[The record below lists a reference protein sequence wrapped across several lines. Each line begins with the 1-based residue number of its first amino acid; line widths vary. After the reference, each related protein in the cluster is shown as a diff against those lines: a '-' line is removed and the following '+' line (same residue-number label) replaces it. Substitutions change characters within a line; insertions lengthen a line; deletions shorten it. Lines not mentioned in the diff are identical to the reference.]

1 MLVLSNPTQLY
12 FVYKVVIDWG
22 DCMKFKKAIIW
33 ILIAINLFVFVG
45 CRDTNIKRNKVDKQ
59 VINSNNE
66 FGLNLFKSI
75 SNEEKYENV
84 VISPISIN
92 TALTMMYN
100 GADGNTKEEMKDVL
114 KYNNLDME
122 KVNETFSELLRYLKI
137 DDNNI
142 DLNIVNSIWVNKN
155 NTINDNF
162 INLNKKTYKSQ
173 FNKVDFQDKGS
184 VDKINQW
191 ISKETKGNINKML
204 EPPISDNIIMYV
216 INAVYFK
223 GKWQEPFDKNN
234 NVEDEFINELGEKNI
249 CKFMKRSGFD
259 TETCYFKGND
269 FEGIKLSYS
278 GCTKAMYVMLP
289 NKESNLQQF
298 IKNLTFD
305 KIVNMI
311 NEINNNEENIDVF
324 IPKFDIEYESKELK
338 NVLMKLGMVDAFEEG
353 ANFSKITN
361 DLFIDDVLHKAKI
374 QVDEEGTVASAATVI
389 ATKETAMEMEI
400 KEFKANRP
408 FLFFISDEE
417 SGIILFMG
425 KLTDI

>member
-1 MLVLSNPTQLY
+1 
-12 FVYKVVIDWG
+12 
-22 DCMKFKKAIIW
+22 MKFKKAIIW

-45 CRDTNIKRNKVDKQ
+45 CGDTNIKRDKVDKQ
-59 VINSNNE
+59 VINSNNK

-100 GADGNTKEEMKDVL
+100 GADGNTKEEMKSVL

-234 NVEDEFINELGEKNI
+234 NVEDEFINEFGEKNI

-259 TETCYFKGND
+259 TKTGYFKGND

-278 GCTKAMYVMLP
+278 GCTKAMYLMLP

-298 IKNLTFD
+298 IKDLTFD
-305 KIVNMI
+305 KIDNMM
-311 NEINNNEENIDVF
+311 NEINNNNQSF
-324 IPKFDIEYESKELK
+324 Y
-338 NVLMKLGMVDAFEEG
+338 
-353 ANFSKITN
+353 
-361 DLFIDDVLHKAKI
+361 
-374 QVDEEGTVASAATVI
+374 
-389 ATKETAMEMEI
+389 
-400 KEFKANRP
+400 
-408 FLFFISDEE
+408 
-417 SGIILFMG
+417 II
-425 KLTDI
+425 